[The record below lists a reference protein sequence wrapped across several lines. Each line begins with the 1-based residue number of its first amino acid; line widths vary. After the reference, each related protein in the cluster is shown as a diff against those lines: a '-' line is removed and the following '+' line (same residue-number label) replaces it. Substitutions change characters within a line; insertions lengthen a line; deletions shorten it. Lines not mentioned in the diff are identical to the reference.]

1 MFRNEHWWNLIYF
14 IASHMIKSLM
24 KKETLLMFSGKEVD
38 FARSLLDKQHDS
50 GAPIENVVQNHLN
63 IALLNIF

>member
-1 MFRNEHWWNLIYF
+1 
-14 IASHMIKSLM
+14 MIKSLM

-63 IALLNIF
+63 SIVEHILVFKR

>member
-1 MFRNEHWWNLIYF
+1 
-14 IASHMIKSLM
+14 M
-24 KKETLLMFSGKEVD
+24 KKESLLMFSGKEVD

-63 IALLNIF
+63 SIVEHILVFKR

>member
-1 MFRNEHWWNLIYF
+1 MFRNEHRWNLIYF
-14 IASHMIKSLM
+14 VAKHMMESLK

-38 FARSLLDKQHDS
+38 FASLLDKQHDS

-63 IALLNIF
+63 IALLNVS